1 MALRPSQHAP
11 SRLSTGVTR
20 KRPRS
25 GAFKEGA
32 RAMECCS
39 EGALCGPG
47 RPQSAH
53 ANTHR
58 QGTVVFGIQK
68 VRSTRP
74 LHRPACCL
82 QSPAVVESAADACLD
97 PSIDKSPQ
105 CAPSLFAQQTNNC
118 NKLCPPSLFAQQ
130 TNTATNSVQWTLQLL
145 VSDART
151 ECTGSLIRG
160 RPARRGYRFAL
171 FSDAQGTPSLRIRVG
186 QRGQGT
192 RTSAARRGSVVAA
205 ASITQKHRRLVAR

>member
-1 MALRPSQHAP
+1 MTHTHAHDTRTHTHTHIQLH
-11 SRLSTGVTR
+11 SR
-20 KRPRS
+20 
-25 GAFKEGA
+25 A
-32 RAMECCS
+32 RTLAQT
-39 EGALCGPG
+39 L
-47 RPQSAH
+47 
-53 ANTHR
+53 T
-58 QGTVVFGIQK
+58 
-68 VRSTRP
+68 RSTRS

-82 QSPAVVESAADACLD
+82 HSSAVVESAADACLD

-105 CAPSLFAQQTNNC
+105 SAAAPLFAQQTIN
-118 NKLCPPSLFAQQ
+118 SA
-130 TNTATNSVQWTLQLL
+130 NSVQWTLQLL

-151 ECTGSLIRG
+151 ECTGSLIRT
-160 RPARRGYRFAL
+160 RLARRGYRFAL

>member
-32 RAMECCS
+32 QAMECCS

-47 RPQSAH
+47 RPQSLH

-97 PSIDKSPQ
+97 PSIDKSLQ
-105 CAPSLFAQQTNNC
+105 CA
-118 NKLCPPSLFAQQ
+118 PSLFAQQ

-192 RTSAARRGSVVAA
+192 RTSAARRRSVVAA